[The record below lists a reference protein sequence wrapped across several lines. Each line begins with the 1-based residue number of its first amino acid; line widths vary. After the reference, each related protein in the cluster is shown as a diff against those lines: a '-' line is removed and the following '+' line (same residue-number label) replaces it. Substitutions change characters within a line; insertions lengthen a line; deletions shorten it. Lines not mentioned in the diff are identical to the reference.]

1 MRTLALLLAAT
12 GAVALGASTLASNAQ
27 PAKSAADVQAEMQ
40 RRGQLKPASAFASI
54 ADPNAR
60 SVALFQEMGK
70 VITHPRCMN
79 CHPVD
84 TPIQGDNGRRHIPLV
99 VRGDDGHGS
108 KALPCAACHTAQ
120 NVDVMGENIRSVPGH
135 PLWHLAPKE
144 MAWEGK
150 SLGEICA
157 QIKDPARNGGKTLAQ
172 IHEHMAQDSLVG
184 WGWDP
189 GRGRN
194 PAPGTQAQFGE
205 LTKAW
210 IDTGARCPAARA

>member
-1 MRTLALLLAAT
+1 MAGVGVTA
-12 GAVALGASTLASNAQ
+12 ALGAAALQSNAQ
-27 PAKSAADVQAEMQ
+27 PAPKSAAAVQAEMQ
-40 RRGQLKPASAFASI
+40 RRDQLKPAAAFASI

-79 CHPVD
+79 CHPVEV
-84 TPIQGDNGRRHIPLV
+84 PIQGDAGKRHMPLV
-99 VRGDDGHGS
+99 VRGPDGHG
-108 KALPCAACHTAQ
+108 APGLPCASCHTAK
-120 NVDVMGENIRSVPGH
+120 NVDVMGEKIRSIPGN
-135 PLWHLAPKE
+135 PAWRLAPKE
-144 MAWEGK
+144 MAWQGK

-157 QIKDPARNGGKTLAQ
+157 QIKDPARNGGKSLAQ

-189 GRGRN
+189 GRGRT

-210 IDTGARCPAARA
+210 IDSGARCPATA